1 MNSTSK
7 TKRIIYAFLLS
18 LLLLLWFFPFV
29 WMVFTSL
36 KIENEVVTK
45 VFHFF
50 PQNPTLANYIKAFS
64 SSKILRWML
73 NSAFTSAMAMILTLV
88 VDAPIAY
95 AFAKIRFNGRNIL
108 FWAVMAGMM
117 VPFQV
122 LIIPLYLQFNSYGLI
137 NTMSAVYLPRIAL
150 PIGIFIMK
158 QFFEGIPDALEE
170 AAFIDGASRFR
181 IFSSVILPLGKT
193 AFATVTILSFINCW
207 NDFLWPLIVMNDT
220 DKYTIT
226 VGIANFQGTHG
237 TQYSLIMSG
246 AVIACIPQ
254 FIFYLFF
261 RKKIIAGIAMTG
273 IKG

>member
-1 MNSTSK
+1 M
-7 TKRIIYAFLLS
+7 L
-18 LLLLLWFFPFV
+18 

-95 AFAKIRFNGRNIL
+95 AFAKIRFKGRNIL

-193 AFATVTILSFINCW
+193 AFATVTILSFTAGGHHHSFLRTSIIHWTGRSAYRQTDAAVQQPSQPYAGYHLVGSRDCLYSAVHLLSVLQKEDNCGHSHDR
-207 NDFLWPLIVMNDT
+207 N
-220 DKYTIT
+220 
-226 VGIANFQGTHG
+226 QGVT
-237 TQYSLIMSG
+237 L
-246 AVIACIPQ
+246 
-254 FIFYLFF
+254 
-261 RKKIIAGIAMTG
+261 
-273 IKG
+273 